1 MNDTSTPVFVKTPGR
16 LPLVTDQGSAYLGL
30 QHSSSPELVERV
42 RALFDHLNRSLGF
55 PPTPAG
61 KENQDCFN
69 TLLRMAYPE
78 LMLDLADL
86 IYVQHER
93 PAVFLNFDH
102 IDINLRKDRSA
113 DYEPIQALNEKM
125 ESLFQELTRT
135 LKNDPLYYAD
145 PEIIKLLSESYSFYL
160 FKTGNF
166 PWDNA
171 LPEFSGNADHPIMDI
186 ATGLTGFNMIH
197 LWPADYPTLFLTD
210 NLPFITSG
218 LKHYKSLV
226 RKRNIEILSINFG
239 MDEPRVPPLGEIWA
253 NKILHHL
260 KRKERQQFLQ
270 WAFKSLI
277 PGGALQILDTDLEHR
292 ILKKEHDSNFK
303 GKLIPGYLETLVE
316 IEGNFCETLVQD
328 TRQAGFKVAHFDF
341 NSYHDETD
349 AYSQFPG
356 DDISIDFLGFEMVAE
371 KTK

>member
-1 MNDTSTPVFVKTPGR
+1 MNDATTPVFVKTQDR
-16 LPLVTDQGSAYLGL
+16 LPLVTQSGSAYLGL
-30 QHSSSPELVERV
+30 QHSSSPELTERV
-42 RALFDHLNRSLGF
+42 RAFFDHLNLLLGF
-55 PPTPAG
+55 PKTPAG
-61 KENQDCFN
+61 KENQTCFN
-69 TLLRMAYPE
+69 ILLRVAYPE

-102 IDINLRKDRSA
+102 ININLQKDRSA
-113 DYEPIQALNEKM
+113 DHEPVQALNKKM

-135 LKNDPLYYAD
+135 LKNDPQYFDD

-166 PWDNA
+166 PWDNT
-171 LPEFSGNADHPIMDI
+171 LPEFSGDAIHPIMDI

-197 LWPADYPTLFLTD
+197 LWPADGPTLFLTD
-210 NLPFITSG
+210 NQPFITEG
-218 LKHYKSLV
+218 LKHYKSLA
-226 RKRNIEILSINFG
+226 RKRNVEILNIEFG
-239 MDEPRVPPLGEIWA
+239 VNAPEVPPLGGIWA
-253 NKILHHL
+253 NKFLHHL
-260 KRKERQQFLQ
+260 KRKERQQFLN
-270 WAFKSLI
+270 WAYKGLA

-292 ILKKEHDSNFK
+292 ILKKEHGFK

-316 IEGNFCETLVQD
+316 IEGDFCETLVQD
-328 TRQAGFKVAHFDF
+328 TRQTGFKVTHFDF

-356 DDISIDFLGFEMVAE
+356 HDISIDFLGFEIVAE
-371 KTK
+371 KPK